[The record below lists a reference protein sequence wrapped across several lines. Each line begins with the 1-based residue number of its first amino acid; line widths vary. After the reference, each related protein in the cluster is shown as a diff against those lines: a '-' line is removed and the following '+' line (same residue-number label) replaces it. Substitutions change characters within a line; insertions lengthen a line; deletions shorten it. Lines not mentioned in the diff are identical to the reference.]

1 MEAINGTVTRI
12 VHVSST
18 GGAIFRVMLEDAAR
32 TVRVV
37 ASSKAIQV
45 RPGEGECWG
54 IFGDYENDRKY
65 GHQFHAVSAVQ
76 KVPTG
81 PLITGLFGRH
91 QLFAEFGASVG
102 RRLWRTLG
110 AQVYEALNQANHSL
124 LAQSARIAPSAAV
137 RLVKAWRSLCIQTE
151 VATYFATHG
160 LPVAVAVQAI
170 EFWGAS
176 TIQVISANPYLLA
189 SLMSWRELDGIAR
202 TSFAI
207 AETSPPRLIAA
218 CTTVADMY
226 FSKHANWTMPLR
238 ALQVGVKNKLGDN
251 SLVTLAT
258 ELSVAAG
265 AILLSEA
272 SNKTVVQS
280 RGWHILTTALTSR
293 LSELTSYGP
302 KPDQELYRSALP
314 LKKGLQDVGHAARDH
329 AKGSVTL
336 VHLSK
341 QDLPSLID
349 EPRLAGAIHLFLST
363 SQRDA
368 VEILRGSGKS
378 QLIQQ
383 FLANELN
390 RVPESECYV
399 IHGAEEID
407 VVVACKL
414 LHALSGYPDVFFL
427 TSMHGLGTTISTFVG
442 SVCSTEN
449 VSLVKYVS
457 PNSEN
462 KKSLEELE
470 SSKDDFSPG
479 NLRYQSMMAPAV
491 MPLAVTVDAEVQI
504 LSTYRKAIS
513 TSTAVILTNTQAAA
527 KVFNF
532 TLHEE
537 QTEVRKFERLPTPV
551 VRLANDY
558 VATIGDTLVC
568 HQSDYKRGLV
578 AGSTGKIIDI
588 TQPIALAGDGSA
600 NTALVRAFI
609 EDRKSV
615 V

>member
-12 VHVSST
+12 VHASPT
-18 GGAIFRVMLEDAAR
+18 GGSIFRVMLEDTAR

-45 RPGEGECWG
+45 KPREGECWG

-76 KVPTG
+76 KVPAG
-81 PLITGLFGRH
+81 PLMIGLFGRH

-110 AQVYEALNQANHSL
+110 TEVYEALNQANHSL
-124 LAQSARIAPSAAV
+124 LAQAARIAPSAAV
-137 RLVKAWRSLCIQTE
+137 RLVKVWRSLCMQIE

-170 EFWGAS
+170 DFWGAS

-207 AETSPPRLIAA
+207 AETSPLRLIAA
-218 CTTVADMY
+218 CTTVANIY

-238 ALQVGVKNKLGDN
+238 DLQVGVKNKLGDN
-251 SLVTLAT
+251 SLVALAT

-265 AILLSEA
+265 AIFLSEA

-293 LSELTSYGP
+293 LSELASYGP
-302 KPDQELYRSALP
+302 KPNQELYRSALP
-314 LKKGLQDVGHAARDH
+314 FPKSLQDVGHAARDH
-329 AKGSVTL
+329 PKGSVNL
-336 VHLSK
+336 VYLSR
-341 QDLPSLID
+341 QDLPSLMD
-349 EPRLAGAIHLFLST
+349 EARLAGAIHLFLST

-368 VEILRGSGKS
+368 VGIFGGSGKS

-383 FLANELN
+383 FLTNDLT
-390 RVPESECYV
+390 RMPERDCYV

-414 LHALSGYPDVFFL
+414 LHV
-427 TSMHGLGTTISTFVG
+427 
-442 SVCSTEN
+442 
-449 VSLVKYVS
+449 
-457 PNSEN
+457 
-462 KKSLEELE
+462 
-470 SSKDDFSPG
+470 
-479 NLRYQSMMAPAV
+479 QS
-491 MPLAVTVDAEVQI
+491 
-504 LSTYRKAIS
+504 
-513 TSTAVILTNTQAAA
+513 
-527 KVFNF
+527 
-532 TLHEE
+532 
-537 QTEVRKFERLPTPV
+537 RLIV
-551 VRLANDY
+551 N
-558 VATIGDTLVC
+558 
-568 HQSDYKRGLV
+568 
-578 AGSTGKIIDI
+578 
-588 TQPIALAGDGSA
+588 
-600 NTALVRAFI
+600 AFD
-609 EDRKSV
+609 E
-615 V
+615 